1 MKTDIHEAQVGIDWI
16 HHLVHMKKM
25 FSISDEDASVDIAGP
40 KYWMIKLAADILAL
54 HFEAEIVGTSGIK
67 AELFETPTIT
77 GDGSALSVVAMNRI
91 RPLRT
96 LTGVT
101 AFYDTTV
108 SGDGTFLAVA
118 RAGGGNPSKPGGSAR
133 LNVEWK
139 LMPGLNYILKVTTVA
154 NGTTVTFG
162 SNVYQVP

>member
-1 MKTDIHEAQVGIDWI
+1 MRTDIHEAQVFIDWE
-16 HHLVHMKKM
+16 HHLVHVAKM

-40 KYWMIKLAADILAL
+40 KYWMIKLAGAVPWLDAK
-54 HFEAEIVGTSGIK
+54 FVIVGTAGIK

-77 GDGSALSVVAMNRI
+77 GDGSALAIVAMNRR

-96 LTGVT
+96 LPGVT

-108 SGDGTFLAVA
+108 SDDGTRLAVT
-118 RAGGGNPSKPGGSAR
+118 RAGGGNPSQPGGQAR
-133 LNVEWK
+133 TEVEWK
-139 LMPGLNYILKVTTVA
+139 LETALDYIIKVTVVA

-162 SNVYQVP
+162 SNVYQV